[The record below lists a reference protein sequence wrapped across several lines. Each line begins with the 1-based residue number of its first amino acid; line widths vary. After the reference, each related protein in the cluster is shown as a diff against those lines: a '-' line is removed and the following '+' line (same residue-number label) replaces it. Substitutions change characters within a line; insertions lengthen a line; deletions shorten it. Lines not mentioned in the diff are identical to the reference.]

1 MLLIGLGRAYRLGG
15 DFEVTIL
22 VEGGGGGGASQKVMG
37 LFLWGKF
44 TPQGSM

>member
-22 VEGGGGGGASQKVMG
+22 VEGGGGGASQKVMG
-37 LFLWGKF
+37 LFLWGKL